1 MNCEGDGAVSRKEY
15 LIKIILRI
23 SAILLPISLVC
34 FIVAFTFG
42 MLGIFDFPRFSISV
56 FSLFCGI
63 ILWYAGILL
72 RDRFRFFFTA
82 TLLSLS
88 GLMLLLIDFRVIELT
103 LRGIWPFFMLFIGI
117 SFMIAGSL
125 RFHRLHA
132 VYIVPALAFAA
143 LGFVFLL
150 FSTSLIPFSLKSLV
164 LWWFPLLILPS
175 IISFFIWLSQKRHH
189 NHDGND

>member
-1 MNCEGDGAVSRKEY
+1 MTSEGDSAVSRKEY
-15 LIKIILRI
+15 LTRIILRI

-34 FIVAFTFG
+34 FMVAFTFG
-42 MLGIFDFPRFSISV
+42 ILGIFVFPRFSISV
-56 FSLFCGI
+56 FSLICGI
-63 ILWYAGILL
+63 ILWYAGVLL

-88 GLMLLLIDFRVIELT
+88 GLLFLLIDLGFIELT
-103 LRGIWPFFMLFIGI
+103 LRGIWPFFMLFVGI
-117 SFMIAGSL
+117 SFMVGGSL
-125 RFHRLHA
+125 RFRRLHA

-150 FSTSLIPFSLKSLV
+150 FSTSLIHVSLVSLV

-175 IISFFIWLSQKRHH
+175 IVSFFVWLSRKRHEKH
-189 NHDGND
+189 N